1 MFGKTPVRYSGARE
15 EEEEEVVE
23 AEEEEKVLEKE
34 EVEEVVE
41 VAEVEGQ
48 HWSVRPPGAAGHR
61 GASVALGPVSVEKP
75 RYCRITTIF
84 FQFFLS
90 RDRFLS

>member
-15 EEEEEVVE
+15 EEEEVVE
-23 AEEEEKVLEKE
+23 AEEERVLEKE

-48 HWSVRPPGAAGHR
+48 HWPVRPPGAAGHR
-61 GASVALGPVSVEKP
+61 GASAALGPVSVEKP
-75 RYCRITTIF
+75 RYWRITIIF
-84 FQFFLS
+84 LQIFLS
-90 RDRFLS
+90 RDWFLS